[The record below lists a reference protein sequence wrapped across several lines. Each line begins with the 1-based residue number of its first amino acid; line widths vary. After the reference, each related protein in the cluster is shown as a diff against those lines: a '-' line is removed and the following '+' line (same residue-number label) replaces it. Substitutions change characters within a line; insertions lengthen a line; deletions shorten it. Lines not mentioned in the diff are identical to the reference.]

1 MSWRITPTYTP
12 PFPESPSDED
22 EWTDVNTG
30 LTWVYSSASDEWTQ
44 H

>member
-30 LTWVYSSASDEWTQ
+30 LYLGLFVGF
-44 H
+44 